1 MSILFQETRIRN
13 LALNNRFV
21 RSATWEGMAESDG
34 RVSPQLVELMAE
46 LASGQ
51 VGLIIT
57 GHAYVS
63 KEGQAGPRQMGIYS
77 QELLPGLAQMV
88 QAVHERGGSIVVQL
102 AHAGIQA
109 GYKLT
114 GMEPIGPSAPSAEG
128 APGREMSLGEIQQ
141 VVEAFARAATL
152 AVEAGFD
159 GVQIHA
165 AHGYLL
171 SQFLSPYFNRREDQY
186 GGSLENRARA
196 LLEVV
201 FKARE
206 AIGPQRPLLVKMN
219 SQDFLEGGLCL
230 EDSAQIARMLAQ
242 AGVDAVEVS
251 GGMRLAGPQFMPSR
265 LGIKQERQEAYFKD
279 AARLF
284 KERAG
289 IPVMLVGGIRSFQ
302 VAERLVEEKV
312 ADYISMSRPFI
323 REPWLIKR
331 WKAGDLRK
339 AFCVSDNQCFGP
351 AQAGEGIYC
360 VVARKAESVG
370 D

>member
-1 MSILFQETRIRN
+1 MSILFQETRIGN
-13 LALNNRFV
+13 LVLKNRFV

-34 RVSPQLVELMAE
+34 RVSPQLVEHMAE
-46 LASGQ
+46 LAAGG

-63 KEGQAGPRQMGIYS
+63 REGQAGPRQLGIYA
-77 QELLPGLAQMV
+77 QELVPGLAQMCA
-88 QAVHERGGSIVVQL
+88 AVHERGGRIVAQL

-109 GYKLT
+109 AYSLT
-114 GMEPIGPSAPSAEG
+114 GMEPIGPSAPRAEG
-128 APGREMSLGEIQQ
+128 SPGREMSLEEIAR
-141 VVEAFARAATL
+141 VVEDFGKAAAR

-171 SQFLSPYFNRREDQY
+171 SQFLSPYFNRRQDSY

-201 FKARE
+201 SKARE

-219 SQDFLEGGLCL
+219 CQDFLEGGLAL
-230 EDSAQIARMLAQ
+230 EDSVQVAKMLAQ
-242 AGVDAVEVS
+242 AAVDAIEVS

-265 LGIKQERQEAYFKD
+265 LGIKEERQEAYFKE

-284 KERAG
+284 KQQAG
-289 IPVMLVGGIRSFQ
+289 IPVILVGGIRSFQ

-323 REPWLIKR
+323 REPWLINR
-331 WKAGDLRK
+331 WKAGDLRR

-351 AQAGEGIYC
+351 AQAGQGIYC
-360 VVARKAESVG
+360 VVARKEASG

>member
-1 MSILFQETRIRN
+1 MSVLFQETRIRN
-13 LALNNRFV
+13 LALKNRFV

-46 LASGQ
+46 LAAGG

-63 KEGQAGPRQMGIYS
+63 KDGQAGPRQMGIYS
-77 QELLPGLAQMV
+77 QELVPGLAQMV
-88 QAVHERGGSIVVQL
+88 QAVHERGGKIVVQL

-109 GYKLT
+109 AYKLS
-114 GMEPIGPSAPSAEG
+114 GMEPIGPSAPHTEG
-128 APGREMSLGEIQQ
+128 SPGREMSSQEIGQ
-141 VVEAFARAATL
+141 VVEAFGRAAARAM
-152 AVEAGFD
+152 EAGFD

-171 SQFLSPYFNRREDQY
+171 SQFLSPYFNRRQDQY
-186 GGSLENRARA
+186 GGSVENRARA

-201 FKARE
+201 SKARE
-206 AIGPQRPLLVKMN
+206 AIGPERPLLVKMN
-219 SQDFLEGGLCL
+219 SQDFLQGGLTL
-230 EDSAQIARMLAQ
+230 EDSSQTAQMLAQ
-242 AGVDAVEVS
+242 AGVDAIEVS

-265 LGIKQERQEAYFKD
+265 LGIKEEKQEAYFRE
-279 AARLF
+279 AAKLF
-284 KERAG
+284 KQRAG
-289 IPVMLVGGIRSFQ
+289 IPVILVGGIRSFQ
-302 VAERLVEEKV
+302 VAERLVEEET

-323 REPWLIKR
+323 REPWLINR
-331 WKAGDLRK
+331 WRAGDLRR

-360 VVARKAESVG
+360 VVARREAAGE
-370 D
+370 

>member
-1 MSILFQETRIRN
+1 MSILFEQMRIRE
-13 LALNNRFV
+13 LTLKNRFV
-21 RSATWEGMAESDG
+21 RSATWEGMAHDDG
-34 RVSPQLVELMAE
+34 RVTPQLMELMAE
-46 LASGQ
+46 LAAGG

-63 KEGQAGPRQMGIYS
+63 KEGQAGPRQLGIYS
-77 QELLPGLAQMV
+77 QELVKGLAEMTT
-88 QAVHERGGSIVVQL
+88 AVHEKGGSIVVQL

-109 GYKLT
+109 AHKLT
-114 GMEPIGPSAPSAEG
+114 GMEPIGPSGPTTQDS
-128 APGREMSLGEIQQ
+128 PGREMSPEAIEDL
-141 VVEAFARAATL
+141 VEAFGQAAAR

-171 SQFLSPYFNRREDQY
+171 SQFLSPYFNRRKDDY

-196 LLEVV
+196 LLQVV
-201 FKARE
+201 SRVRAV
-206 AIGPQRPLLVKMN
+206 IGPQKPLLVKMN
-219 SQDFLEGGLCL
+219 SQDFLKDGLAL
-230 EDSAQIARMLAQ
+230 EDSARVAQLLAE
-242 AGVDAVEVS
+242 AGVDAIEVS

-265 LGIKQERQEAYFKD
+265 LGIKEQRQEAYFRE

-284 KERAG
+284 KEKTG

-302 VAERLVEEKV
+302 VAETLVEQAGV
-312 ADYISMSRPFI
+312 DYISMSRPFI
-323 REPWLIKR
+323 REPWLINR
-331 WKAGDLRK
+331 WKAGDLRR
-339 AFCVSDNQCFGP
+339 AFCLSDNQCFTP

-360 VVARKAESVG
+360 VTARREAQG

>member
-13 LALNNRFV
+13 LTLKNRFV
-21 RSATWEGMAESDG
+21 RSATWEGMAENDG

-46 LASGQ
+46 LAAGA

-63 KEGQAGPRQMGIYS
+63 KEGQAGPRQLGICS
-77 QELLPGLAQMV
+77 EELVPGLAQMAA
-88 QAVHERGGSIVVQL
+88 AVHEQGGSIVVQL

-109 GYKLT
+109 GHKLT
-114 GMEPIGPSAPSAEG
+114 GMEPIGPSALMTEG
-128 APGREMSLGEIQQ
+128 SPGRQMSLQEIRK
-141 VVEAFARAATL
+141 VVEAFGRAAAR

-171 SQFLSPYFNRREDQY
+171 SQFLSPYFNRRQDHY
-186 GGSLENRARA
+186 GGSVENGARA

-201 FKARE
+201 YRARE
-206 AIGPQRPLLVKMN
+206 AIGPERPLLVKMN
-219 SQDFLEGGLCL
+219 SQDFLDGGLSL
-230 EDSAQIARMLAQ
+230 EDSVQIAEMLAQ
-242 AGVDAVEVS
+242 AGVDAIEVS
-251 GGMRLAGPQFMPSR
+251 GGMRLAGPKFMPSR
-265 LGIKQERQEAYFKD
+265 LAIKEERQEAYFKD

-284 KERAG
+284 KQRTG
-289 IPVMLVGGIRSFQ
+289 IPVILVGGIRSFQ
-302 VAERLVEEKV
+302 VAQRLVEEKT

-331 WKAGDLRK
+331 WKAGDLRR

-351 AQAGEGIYC
+351 AQAGQGIHC
-360 VVARKAESVG
+360 VVARREASG